1 MSVLPMKRVLICA
14 LKKDRKPVLETLQR
28 MGLVQVE
35 NTVGTAEDPVF
46 ARTDKTEDLVQF
58 RREAAQAS
66 DALAVLNRR
75 APEKKSL
82 LAALDGR
89 RELPLPAYEAKV
101 RQRDEIM
108 DVCRHILDLDREN
121 AETSALLPKL
131 EAQIVA
137 LKPWVSYDLPM
148 NFAGTKTTA
157 AFAGTL
163 PNEETVESICT
174 KIGALA
180 PDVQEYHVD
189 IISASQ
195 VQTCLFAV
203 CARREEAA
211 FADALRRMG
220 FVKAP
225 ESAQSP
231 QRTIRGCEKDIEAL
245 KGKTQANFDRIAAY
259 APRRSDIEFII
270 DYFTARAEKYEVLSA
285 LPQSKRTFLL
295 EGYVPEKNAKTLAD
309 MLEARFDLDVEFSDP
324 GPDEDVP
331 VLLQNNAFAEPVE
344 SVVESY
350 SMPGK
355 GEIDPS
361 FLVACFYYILFGIML
376 SDAAYGIIMA
386 VACGLLVYRKRNM
399 EPNMRKLLMMFF
411 YCGISTTVFGFLF
424 GSFFGDSVNI
434 IATTFFN
441 RPDISLPS
449 LWMSPI
455 NEPMRMLAFCFAIG
469 VLHLFVGLGAK
480 FYMCWRDKR
489 YLDALYD
496 VVFWYMLVGGA
507 ILYLMTM
514 PMFTG
519 MLAMKTT
526 LPAAVGKI
534 AAVAAVIGA
543 VGIVLTAGRESK
555 NWFKRI
561 LKGLYGVYG
570 ISGYLS
576 DILSYS
582 RLLAL
587 GLATGVIATVFNK
600 MGSMLGGN
608 FFGAVVFILVFLI
621 GHALNMAINILG
633 AYVHTNRLTFVEFF
647 GKFYGGGG
655 RKFEPFAVHTKYF
668 KTTEEEIKL

>member
-1 MSVLPMKRVLICA
+1 MAVLPMKHVLICA
-14 LKKDRKPVLETLQR
+14 LKRDRKPVLETLQR
-28 MGLVQVE
+28 MGIVQVE
-35 NTVGTAEDPVF
+35 NVPQDEQDPVF
-46 ARTDKTEDLVQF
+46 LRTDKTEELIQF
-58 RREAAQAS
+58 RKYASSAS

-75 APEKKSL
+75 VPEKKGL

-89 RELPLPAYEAKV
+89 RVLSVPQFEAMVEK
-101 RQRDEIM
+101 REEILGI
-108 DVCRHILDLDREN
+108 CRTILALDREN
-121 AETSALLPKL
+121 AENNAQLPKL

-137 LKPWVSYDLPM
+137 LKPWLGYDLPM
-148 NFAGTKTTA
+148 NCAGTRTTA
-157 AFAGTL
+157 VFVGTL
-163 PNEETVESICT
+163 PNEESVETIT
-174 KIGALA
+174 QKLA
-180 PDVQEYHVD
+180 EQLPDADERHVE

-195 VQTCLFAV
+195 VQTCFFAV
-203 CARREEAA
+203 CARREAA
-211 FADALRRMG
+211 EFADALRRLG

-225 ESAQSP
+225 ETDTNPMQATAALEQKREKIRAQ
-231 QRTIRGCEKDIEAL
+231 E
-245 KGKTQANFDRIAAY
+245 QANFDRIAAF
-259 APRRSDIEFII
+259 APRRQDIEFIV
-270 DYFTARAEKYEVLSA
+270 DYFTMRAEKYEVLGT
-285 LPQSKRTFLL
+285 LPQSRRTFLL
-295 EGYVPEKNAKTLAD
+295 EGYVPAGRAQV
-309 MLEARFDLDVEFSDP
+309 LEDVLSARFDIDVELSDP

-331 VLLQNNAFAEPVE
+331 VLLHNNAFASPVE

-386 VACGLLVYRKRNM
+386 VVCGLLVAKKKNM
-399 EPNMRKLLMMFF
+399 EPAMRKMLMMFC
-411 YCGISTTVFGFLF
+411 YCGVSTTIFGFLF

-441 RPDISLPS
+441 RPDISLPA

-455 NEPMRMLAFCFAIG
+455 NEPMRMLAFCFAVG
-469 VLHLFVGLGAK
+469 VIHLFVGLGAK
-480 FYMCWRDKR
+480 FYMYWRDKK

-496 VVFWYMLVGGA
+496 VVFWYMLVGGC
-507 ILYLMTM
+507 IVYLMTM

-526 LPAAVGKI
+526 LPAAAGK
-534 AAVAAVIGA
+534 AAAIAAVIGA
-543 VGIVLTAGRESK
+543 AGIVLTGGRESK

-561 LKGLYGVYG
+561 LKGIYGVYG

-608 FFGAVVFILVFLI
+608 FFGAVVFILVFLV
-621 GHALNMAINILG
+621 GHGLNMAINILG

-655 RKFEPFAVHTKYF
+655 RKFEPFAVHTKYY
-668 KTTEEEIKL
+668 KTEEEISL